1 MDLPPELRR
10 LVWSYT
16 TGFWAINL
24 SLGDT
29 PLYDAPPLLRVSQD
43 VCREVSPLMRTKIL
57 LCSTAR
63 TDDQLIFANL
73 RNLIAHWTKTSSLL
87 AINHLSQVALT
98 MLTWQRELYEFTF
111 VINRPGDFK
120 LKEWRYVRSP
130 CTSVRA
136 QSPALLH
143 EIESSLEDTTQALM
157 RRKSAKTRSNSAG
170 LCMFQV
176 IIANESNWLKLLDK
190 TALHCD
196 FETMYGTDE

>member
-16 TGFWAINL
+16 TGSWAINL
-24 SLGDT
+24 SLGYT

-43 VCREVSPLMRTKIL
+43 VSKEVSPLMRTNIL

-87 AINHLSQVALT
+87 VINHLSQVALT
-98 MLTWQRELYEFTF
+98 MLTWQRELYKFTLVMTRDEEIKLEEWKRF
-111 VINRPGDFK
+111 VDPSRQAPK
-120 LKEWRYVRSP
+120 
-130 CTSVRA
+130 
-136 QSPALLH
+136 PALL
-143 EIESSLEDTTQALM
+143 EEA
-157 RRKSAKTRSNSAG
+157 AAG
-170 LCMFQV
+170 LQENIQILMQHKTARIIPKLSGLCTFKA

-190 TALHCD
+190 AALDCE
-196 FETMYGTDE
+196 FEKMDGADD